1 MSHFRMTRSSSQ
13 LNTPPKPKPTTTKQ
27 ETILKISGCTAYLV
41 DEGEALELASGDFT
55 IARVVTPDNKGG
67 FPLATVI
74 KVGGHLQ
81 WPLTRDEPVV
91 RLDSRHYLFSL
102 PMRRGGARP
111 LSYGLTFPRHVS
123 SKIAAVLDSFLAEN
137 SCFSGSS
144 SPVSSSSGSSSSNLE
159 WKQLAPRVEDYNNVL
174 ARGIAEGTGQIV
186 RGIFMCSNVYSNL
199 VHSCAE
205 MILNGGGGGKG
216 DQVSYGGAP
225 PAGGM
230 NSSKKSNGGAKSG
243 GGPNQNSL
251 KRVRDLS
258 KMTEEVSK
266 AMLDG
271 ANVASS
277 SVMAPLLNSQA
288 GKLLLASLPGEVI
301 FASLDAINKIL
312 DAAEAAEKQA
322 LAATT
327 ATTTRVVSQR
337 YGEGAAETT
346 GDVLATAGHA
356 TNTAWN
362 VVKFRRAVNPAKSAA
377 ASTAVLRNSSSWK

>member
-1 MSHFRMTRSSSQ
+1 MTRSSSQ
-13 LNTPPKPKPTTTKQ
+13 LNTPPKPKPTTKQ
-27 ETILKISGCTAYLV
+27 ETVLKIPGCTAYLV

-55 IARVVTPDNKGG
+55 IARVVAPNNSGG
-67 FPLATVI
+67 FPLATVV

-91 RLDSRHYLFSL
+91 KLDSRHYLFSL
-102 PMRRGGARP
+102 PMRRGGRP

-123 SKIAAVLDSFLAEN
+123 TKIAAVLDSFLAEN
-137 SCFSGSS
+137 SCFSGSG
-144 SPVSSSSGSSSSNLE
+144 SPVSSSSGSSSSSNLE

-205 MILNGGGGGKG
+205 MILNGGGGGGKG
-216 DQVSYGGAP
+216 DRVSYGGAP

-327 ATTTRVVSQR
+327 AATTRVVSQR

-377 ASTAVLRNSSSWK
+377 STAVLRNSTSSWK

>member
-1 MSHFRMTRSSSQ
+1 M
-13 LNTPPKPKPTTTKQ
+13 
-27 ETILKISGCTAYLV
+27 EA
-41 DEGEALELASGDFT
+41 GEAMELATGDFT
-55 IARVVTPDNKGG
+55 LFRIIEQMGGEEATIVSIAGG
-67 FPLATVI
+67 EV
-74 KVGGHLQ
+74 Q
-81 WPLTRDEPVV
+81 WPLTKDEPVV
-91 RLDSRHYLFSL
+91 KLDATHYLFSL
-102 PMRRGGARP
+102 PMKDVDP
-111 LSYGLTFPRHVS
+111 LSYGVTFAERDGQRLQS
-123 SKIAAVLDSFLAEN
+123 LDAFLGEHSCFSADSEN
-137 SCFSGSS
+137 SCFSGSAGSHVLS
-144 SPVSSSSGSSSSNLE
+144 SPSGGSLE

-199 VHSCAE
+199 VHNCAE
-205 MILNGGGGGKG
+205 MILNGGGKG

-362 VVKFRRAVNPAKSAA
+362 VVKFRRAVNPAKSG